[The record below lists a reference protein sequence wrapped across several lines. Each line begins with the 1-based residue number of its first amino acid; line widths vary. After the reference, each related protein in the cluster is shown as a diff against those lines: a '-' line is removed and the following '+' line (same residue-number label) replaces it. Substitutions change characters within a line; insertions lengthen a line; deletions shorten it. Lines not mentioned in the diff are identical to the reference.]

1 VTAAGPDRT
10 SFVLDTDRLTL
21 RPLSEA
27 DAEFILGLLNEPS
40 FLQFIGD
47 RGVRTLED
55 ARAYI
60 RHGPL
65 ASYAT
70 FGFGLL
76 LVVRKADQVS
86 IGICG
91 LLKREGL
98 PDVDVGFAFLPAFWR
113 QGYAM
118 EAASAVMDHGKAAFG
133 LTRIV
138 AITQPDN
145 PGSIRILE
153 KLGLRF
159 ERMVRMSDESAE
171 IQLYG
176 RDLA

>member
-1 VTAAGPDRT
+1 MTAAGPDRT
-10 SFVLDTDRLTL
+10 SFVLETDRLTL

>member
-1 VTAAGPDRT
+1 MRV
-10 SFVLDTDRLTL
+10 VDTERLTL

-27 DAEFILGLLNEPS
+27 DAEFMVGLLNEPS

-55 ARAYI
+55 ARAHI
-60 RHGPL
+60 RSGPM
-65 ASYAT
+65 ASYEK

-76 LVVRKADQVS
+76 LVVRKADKAP

-91 LLKREGL
+91 LLKRDVL
-98 PDVDVGFAFLPAFWR
+98 PDVDLGFALLPAFWR
-113 QGYAM
+113 QGYAL
-118 EAASAVMDHGKAAFG
+118 EAASAMIAHGRADLG

-138 AITQPDN
+138 AITQPGN
-145 PGSIRILE
+145 PGSIRVLE

-159 ERMVRMSDESAE
+159 ERMVRMPGESAE
-171 IQLYG
+171 IRLYG
-176 RDLA
+176 RDLV